1 MAATTDLEAEY
12 NNRARVP
19 EHGTHIAGWHRDAR
33 AYRDVA
39 SCELDCPYGPGE
51 RHRFDLFFPPGGD
64 RGGPVV
70 LFIHGGYWQALD
82 KSSASHLARGANVR
96 GLTVAVAGYDLAPTV
111 TLASIVAGIE
121 QASDAIMR
129 RTGRPL
135 VAAGHSAGGHL
146 AACLMA
152 RSSVAVRPVRAA
164 MPISG
169 LFDLRPLVPTS
180 INAALGLTATEA
192 ERLSP
197 VLWQP
202 PTTGSLV
209 AVVGAAESDEFRRQ
223 SREIVA
229 CWGKAGLLTRLHE
242 VPSAHHFDV
251 LDGLTDPD
259 GDLVRHLLHLAN
271 TA

>member
-1 MAATTDLEAEY
+1 M
-12 NNRARVP
+12 
-19 EHGTHIAGWHRDAR
+19 
-33 AYRDVA
+33 
-39 SCELDCPYGPGE
+39 
-51 RHRFDLFFPPGGD
+51 
-64 RGGPVV
+64 
-70 LFIHGGYWQALD
+70 
-82 KSSASHLARGANVR
+82 
-96 GLTVAVAGYDLAPTV
+96 
-111 TLASIVAGIE
+111 
-121 QASDAIMR
+121 
-129 RTGRPL
+129 
-135 VAAGHSAGGHL
+135 
-146 AACLMA
+146 
-152 RSSVAVRPVRAA
+152 RPVRAA

-202 PTTGSLV
+202 PATGSLV
-209 AVVGAAESDEFRRQ
+209 AVVGAGESDEFRRQ